1 MRRGKVWAADRIVR
15 RLTLEEYR
23 ELLIGVPSPS
33 REQME
38 AFVRYVSS
46 ANSWYKELPTLPPGV
61 LMSFYLDPGA
71 GATRIFDRRGRVRQ
85 VDKKKGGFH
94 PPYRWFATA
103 DYRARFGHAA
113 FSLRIG
119 PAADDE
125 PSILGPGRAELV
137 ALPHEVLDA
146 GTAAVSGLIHN
157 RAACYQFWR
166 SLPANYDDPSQVD
179 WPAESGGAAAYAE
192 LLDRFQVLRAG
203 APVEEATL
211 NDDKY
216 LWGSPS
222 GDLVLHR
229 LLMPERERQQREIAT
244 ALERIVDLVR

>member
-1 MRRGKVWAADRIVR
+1 
-15 RLTLEEYR
+15 
-23 ELLIGVPSPS
+23 
-33 REQME
+33 ME

-46 ANSWYKELPTLPPGV
+46 AHSWYKELPTLPSGV

-85 VDKKKGGFH
+85 VDVKKGGFH

-113 FSLRIG
+113 FYPRFG
-119 PAADDE
+119 PDASAAVDE
-125 PSILGPGRAELV
+125 PSIFGPGRAELV
-137 ALPHEVLDA
+137 ALPREVLDA
-146 GTAAVSGLIHN
+146 GTADVSGLIHN

-166 SLPANYDDPSQVD
+166 WLPPNYDDPSQVD

-192 LLDRFQVLRAG
+192 ILDRFQALRAG

-229 LLMPERERQQREIAT
+229 LLMPERERQQRGIAT